1 MILRNIKFL
10 FTTIVITSLLSVFVY
25 QWWALNSLKREIITL
40 RANNNNLKTAVQ
52 QQNKTSAFLQEGL
65 SRAISSGRKLAIEI
79 ADEEI
84 RHQKIRY
91 KIDNYRGR
99 LHNVALKKPKTI
111 QSHANSAIA
120 IVLREF
126 DRATGN

>member
-10 FTTIVITSLLSVFVY
+10 FTTIVITSLVSVFIY
-25 QWWALNSLKREIITL
+25 QWWSLNSLRREIIIL
-40 RANNNNLKTAVQ
+40 RANNTNLKTAVQ

-65 SRAISSGRKLAIEI
+65 SRAILSGRELATKI

-84 RHQKIRY
+84 RHQKTRHR
-91 KIDNYRGR
+91 IDNYRGR

-126 DRATGN
+126 DRATGH

>member
-1 MILRNIKFL
+1 MILGKIKIL
-10 FTTIVITSLLSVFVY
+10 FTTIAITSLVSVFAY
-25 QWWALNSLKREIITL
+25 QWWALNSLRGEIIIL
-40 RANNNNLKTAVQ
+40 RANNGNLKTAVQ

-65 SRAISSGRKLAIEI
+65 SRAISSGRELASEI
-79 ADEEI
+79 ADEETRHQEI
-84 RHQKIRY
+84 RH

-111 QSHANSAIA
+111 QSYTNRSIA
-120 IVLREF
+120 DVLREF